1 MTKGILSGIFPA
13 RRHFQ
18 FKEIPAGSVILR
30 GTGVTK
36 HFGALK
42 AVGDID
48 FTVKRGE
55 ILGIIGPNGAGKT
68 TFLSLINGTLPLT
81 RGEIF
86 FKDEKISGLKPFQIA
101 EFGISRTFQIVKP
114 FPGMTVLE
122 NVSIGALF
130 GKDNIKDA
138 GLAREKTRSILNRV
152 NLDGKENLRVENLN
166 ISERKRLELAR
177 ALAMDPEVLLLDEV
191 MAGLNAAEV
200 ESIMELILELNREGR
215 TILVIEHVMKA
226 IMGLSHRVMVL
237 HHGEKIAEDEPSVV
251 TTDERVISAYLGER
265 YAKMR
270 GKNAQG

>member
-1 MTKGILSGIFPA
+1 MSD
-13 RRHFQ
+13 
-18 FKEIPAGSVILR
+18 VILR

-36 HFGALK
+36 NFGALK
-42 AVGDID
+42 AVSNLD
-48 FTVKRGE
+48 FEVRRGE

-86 FKDEKISGLKPFQIA
+86 FKDEKISGLKPFRIA
-101 EFGISRTFQIVKP
+101 ERGISRTFQIVKP

-130 GKDNIKDA
+130 GKDKIRDA
-138 GLAREKTRSILNRV
+138 SAAREKTRSILAKV
-152 NLDGKENLRVENLN
+152 NLGGKEDLRVENLN

-177 ALAMDPEVLLLDEV
+177 ALAMDPELLLLDEV
-191 MAGLNAAEV
+191 MAGLNTSEIDSV
-200 ESIMELILELNREGR
+200 MELIIELNRQGR

-226 IMGLSHRVMVL
+226 IMGISHRVMVL
-237 HHGEKIAEDEPSVV
+237 HHGVKIAEGEPSAV
-251 TTDERVISAYLGER
+251 TNDEGVISAYLGER